1 MIKGVFGTAKWL
13 KVKLLNNIERAPP
26 VVKWNMEV
34 KGQAG
39 SMAVKAAAHTSE
51 DPVSTKGRPYP
62 ENSLIW
68 RCADWRGEGKTVFK
82 MPG

>member
-1 MIKGVFGTAKWL
+1 
-13 KVKLLNNIERAPP
+13 
-26 VVKWNMEV
+26 MEV

-39 SMAVKAAAHTSE
+39 STAVKAAVHTSE

-68 RCADWRGEGKTVFK
+68 LCADRQGEGKTAFK
-82 MPG
+82 MPGLTLAQPVRVVQLVT